1 MSEKEYNF
9 VIFGAGAIGSSI
21 GAWLYP
27 HYDKV
32 CFLDRKEIA
41 EEIKEK
47 GINIYLNGEKE
58 KIQKINVPV
67 IQDLKEKP
75 DTDVVIL
82 ATKNYSL
89 DAVAQEIKSKLGD
102 PIIIAL
108 QNGVENQTVLPK
120 YFSKVIYGTICWNA
134 WKDSA
139 SVLGFSSWQK
149 PVEGKPKTGSLFLG
163 TVGEKN
169 PELEG
174 IMKDIVKIFSK
185 GFDATISDD
194 FQNTIHTKM
203 VTNLGNCV
211 LTLAGHKF
219 REISS
224 MKTLAKITT
233 NVLNEGVQILKAA
246 GYSEYPMDGVTSWGL
261 VGLGAKLPASIS
273 KLIFQKKV
281 RHYPMNSMAQDILQ
295 QKGTQSELDYF
306 NGYFLELAKKVGVKA
321 PYNQG
326 IYDTCKEEF
335 AKPNFEPLDVAE
347 IWDKIKVNL

>member
-1 MSEKEYNF
+1 MSEKEYNL

-27 HYDKV
+27 SYDKV

-41 EEIKEK
+41 DELKDK
-47 GINIYLNGEKE
+47 GINIYLSGEKE
-58 KIQKINVPV
+58 KIQKIQVPV
-67 IQDLKEKP
+67 IEDLKEKS

-89 DAVAQEIKSKLGD
+89 DAVAQDIKAKLGD

-108 QNGVENQTVLPK
+108 QNGVENQNVLPK

-134 WKDSA
+134 WKDSP
-139 SVLGFSSWQK
+139 SVVGFSSWQK
-149 PVEGKPKTGSLFLG
+149 PVEGKSKTGALFLG

-169 PELEG
+169 PELEE
-174 IMKDIVKIFSK
+174 IMKNIVKIFNK
-185 GFDATISDD
+185 GFEAEISTD

-211 LTLAGHKF
+211 LTLVGHNF

-233 NVLNEGVQILKAA
+233 NVLSEGVQILKAG
-246 GYSEYPMDGVTSWGL
+246 GYEEFPMDGITSWGL
-261 VGLGAKLPASIS
+261 VSLGAKLPAFIS
-273 KLIFQKKV
+273 KFIFQAKV
-281 RHYPMNSMAQDILQ
+281 KHYPMNSMQQDIILH
-295 QKGTQSELDYF
+295 KGTQSELDYF
-306 NGYFLELAKKVGVKA
+306 NGYFLDLAKKVGVDA

-326 IYDTCKEEF
+326 IYNLCKEEF
-335 AKPNFEPLDVAE
+335 AKPNFEPLDVADVWE
-347 IWDKIKVNL
+347 RIKGEL

>member
-174 IMKDIVKIFSK
+174 IMFSVKVLMPPLVMIF
-185 GFDATISDD
+185 
-194 FQNTIHTKM
+194 
-203 VTNLGNCV
+203 
-211 LTLAGHKF
+211 
-219 REISS
+219 
-224 MKTLAKITT
+224 KI
-233 NVLNEGVQILKAA
+233 QFIQR
-246 GYSEYPMDGVTSWGL
+246 W
-261 VGLGAKLPASIS
+261 LPI
-273 KLIFQKKV
+273 
-281 RHYPMNSMAQDILQ
+281 
-295 QKGTQSELDYF
+295 
-306 NGYFLELAKKVGVKA
+306 
-321 PYNQG
+321 
-326 IYDTCKEEF
+326 
-335 AKPNFEPLDVAE
+335 
-347 IWDKIKVNL
+347 

>member
-1 MSEKEYNF
+1 MSENEYNI

-27 HYDKV
+27 NYDKV

-41 EEIKEK
+41 DELKDK
-47 GINIYLNGEKE
+47 GINIYLSGEKE
-58 KIQKINVPV
+58 KIQKIQVPV
-67 IQDLKEKP
+67 IEDLNEKSN
-75 DTDVVIL
+75 TDVVIL

-89 DAVAQEIKSKLGD
+89 DAVAQEIKAKLGN

-108 QNGVENQTVLPK
+108 QNGVENQKILPK

-134 WKDSA
+134 WKDSP
-139 SVLGFSSWQK
+139 SVVGFSSWQK
-149 PVEGKPKTGSLFLG
+149 PVEGKSKTGSLFLG
-163 TVGEKN
+163 TVGEKT

-174 IMKDIVKIFSK
+174 IMKNIVKIFNK
-185 GFDATISDD
+185 GFEAEISTD

-211 LTLAGHKF
+211 LTLVGHNF

-233 NVLNEGVQILKAA
+233 NVLSEGVQILKAG
-246 GYSEYPMDGVTSWGL
+246 GYEEFPMDGITSWGL
-261 VGLGAKLPASIS
+261 VSLGAKLPAFIS
-273 KLIFQKKV
+273 KFIFQAKV
-281 RHYPMNSMAQDILQ
+281 KHYPMNSMQQDIILN
-295 QKGTQSELDYF
+295 KGTQSELDFF
-306 NGYFLELAKKVGVKA
+306 NGYFLDLAKKVGVDA

-326 IYDTCKEEF
+326 IYDLCKEEF
-335 AKPNFEPLDVAE
+335 AKPNFEPLDVADVWE
-347 IWDKIKVNL
+347 RIEGEL